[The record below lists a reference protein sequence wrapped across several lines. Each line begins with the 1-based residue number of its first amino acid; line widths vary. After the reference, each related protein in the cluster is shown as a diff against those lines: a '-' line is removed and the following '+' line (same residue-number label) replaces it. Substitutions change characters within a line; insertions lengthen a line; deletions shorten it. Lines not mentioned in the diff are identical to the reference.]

1 MSNIEEIA
9 ENLCCSCGAC
19 YNICPVGAISMK
31 QNDEGFYKPV
41 IDKEKCTNCGLCV
54 KTCPTLNTEYKNS
67 PNPDIYAVMGDHS
80 LRMKSSSGGMFSL
93 LSEYILDKGGYVC
106 GAAYNDDWSV
116 SHIIVDNKEELAKLR
131 KSKYMQSDTGDIYKQ
146 VKTLLDADKY
156 VLFSGC
162 PCQIAGLNAYL
173 KKSYDKLLTVDL
185 VCHGVPSPAVFQKFL
200 KENYSDSE
208 VVNIDFREK
217 EVLGWTTPTVIK
229 YKNGEVY
236 RKAFNECSYFRGFI
250 ANMFLNKHCGDCN
263 FNKIPRQGDITL
275 GDFWQIRQYN
285 ENFTDGKGTGLVL
298 VNNEKGRK
306 FVDYVK
312 SGLKLFEKVPMDFAL
327 KSNPNLNCSFQ
338 HHPNRDLFFK
348 YLKDHSY
355 EEAFKYAIGE
365 KYDIGLMG
373 LGWADNY
380 GAALTN
386 FGLVKTLEKL
396 GKRVLV
402 IDRPK
407 EYHTKKDLNV
417 TRKFNAKHFN
427 ISAQYDKNTVILL
440 NEKCDTFMVGSDQVW
455 HWNVL
460 KAFRE
465 YFLLEFVLDSKKKIA
480 YASSFGHYK
489 LDAPLS
495 FKYIFSYLLSRFDAI
510 SVREISGVNICKEL
524 GVKAT
529 HVLDPVFL
537 CDREKY
543 IELAE
548 SAEPKR
554 EKNSYIFSF
563 ILDPHRGDKKS
574 VLTRASEYSRLPLLN
589 VTDYHETEKREQ
601 WLGLPTEKDLEIEEF
616 ISNLYN
622 SKFVI
627 TDSFHGVCFAI
638 IFKKNFICIANK
650 GRGIARFESL
660 LNRLNLQDR
669 ILYNPEDFAG
679 RENLL
684 EQEIDYNS
692 VYNILEKE
700 KETSFKFLIDALNS
714 TKNSKSCSSFDAYNM
729 RNIHLRKEIVNQ
741 QIQIEEQKN
750 NLYHILNSTKIR
762 KKYYRYKLMSKILLG
777 KKRKHYKE
785 KARIFHEKVREIRR
799 LEKEACQTISI

>member
-1 MSNIEEIA
+1 MHKNISGLDA
-9 ENLCCSCGAC
+9 KDCCSCGAC
-19 YNICPVGAISMK
+19 YNICPVGAISME
-31 QNDEGFYKPV
+31 QNEEGFYKPV

-67 PNPDIYAVMGDHS
+67 KNPDIYAVMGDYS

-106 GAAYNDDWSV
+106 GAAYNEDWAV
-116 SHIIVDNKEELAKLR
+116 SHIIVDNKEDLAKLR
-131 KSKYMQSDTGDIYKQ
+131 KSKYMQSNTGDIYKQ
-146 VKTLLDADKY
+146 IKKLLDDDKY

-162 PCQIAGLNAYL
+162 PCQVAGLNAYL

-200 KENYSDSE
+200 KENYPDSE
-208 VVNIDFREK
+208 VVNVDFREK

-236 RKAFNECSYFRGFI
+236 RKAFNECLYFRGFI

-285 ENFTDGKGTGLVL
+285 EQFTDGKGTGLVL

-312 SGLKLFEKVPMDFAL
+312 SDLKLFEKVPMDFAL
-327 KSNPNLNCSFQ
+327 KSNPNLNCSFK
-338 HHPNRDLFFK
+338 HHKNRDLFFK
-348 YLKDHSY
+348 YLKNHSY
-355 EEAFKYAIGE
+355 EEAFKYAAGE
-365 KYDIGLMG
+365 KYDIALMG

-465 YFLLEFVLDSKKKIA
+465 YFLLEFALESKKKIA

-495 FKYIFSYLLSRFDAI
+495 FKYIFSYLLSRFDAV

-537 CDREKY
+537 CDRENY
-543 IELAE
+543 IQLAE
-548 SAEPKR
+548 SVEPKR
-554 EKNSYIFSF
+554 EKNSYIFTY

-574 VLTRASEYSRLPLLN
+574 VLVNASEYSGLPLLN
-589 VTDYHETEKREQ
+589 VTDYHEAEKREK
-601 WLGLPTEKDLEIEEF
+601 WLGLPTEKDLELEEF

-622 SKFVI
+622 SKCII

-669 ILYNPEDFAG
+669 LLYNPEDFAG

-684 EQEIDYNS
+684 EKEIDYDS
-692 VYNILEKE
+692 VYKILEEEKE
-700 KETSFKFLIDALNS
+700 KSFKFLIDALNTPKES
-714 TKNSKSCSSFDAYNM
+714 GPASAFDAENLLRRKSILQNPEIENLKTKFKYLKNDKNCKLKYSFY
-729 RNIHLRKEIVNQ
+729 RLTSNLATGNLRKKLMEKKEQYKHIVTA
-741 QIQIEEQKN
+741 
-750 NLYHILNSTKIR
+750 LNS
-762 KKYYRYKLMSKILLG
+762 
-777 KKRKHYKE
+777 
-785 KARIFHEKVREIRR
+785 
-799 LEKEACQTISI
+799 

>member
-1 MSNIEEIA
+1 MHKNISVIKTKA
-9 ENLCCSCGAC
+9 CCGCGAC
-19 YNICPVGAISMK
+19 YNKCPVGAITM
-31 QNDEGFYKPV
+31 QENEEGFLVPV
-41 IDKEKCTNCGLCV
+41 IDKNKCTNCGLCV
-54 KTCPTLNTEYKNS
+54 KVCPSLNVQYNNTDKPEC
-67 PNPDIYAVMGDHS
+67 YAAMADDEI
-80 LRMKSSSGGMFSL
+80 RMKSSSGGIFTL
-93 LSEYILDKGGYVC
+93 LAEDILDKGGYVC
-106 GAAYNDDWSV
+106 GAAFDDNWDV
-116 SHIIVDNKEELAKLR
+116 HHIIVDNKNDLEKLR
-131 KSKYMQSDTGDIYKQ
+131 GSKYVQSDTEDCYK
-146 VKTLLDADKY
+146 KIKKLLDEDKY

-162 PCQIAGLNAYL
+162 PCQVAGLNAYL

-200 KENYSDSE
+200 KENYPDSE
-208 VVNIDFREK
+208 VLNVDFREK
-217 EVLGWTTPTVIK
+217 EVSGWTSHTVIK

-236 RKAFNECSYFRGFI
+236 RKAFNECLYFRGFL
-250 ANMFLNKHCGDCN
+250 ANFFLNNHCGDCN

-285 ENFTDGKGTGLVL
+285 EQFTDGKGTGLVL

-312 SGLKLFEKVPMDFAL
+312 SDLKLFEKVPMDFAL
-327 KSNPNLNCSFQ
+327 KSNPNLNCSFK
-338 HHPNRDLFFK
+338 HHKNRDLFFK
-348 YLKDHSY
+348 YLKNHSY
-355 EEAFKYAIGE
+355 EEAFKYAAGE
-365 KYDIGLMG
+365 KYDIALMG

-465 YFLLEFVLDSKKKIA
+465 YFLLEFALESKKKIA

-495 FKYIFSYLLSRFDAI
+495 FKYIFSYLLSRFDAV

-537 CDREKY
+537 CDRENY
-543 IELAE
+543 IQLAE
-548 SAEPKR
+548 SVEPKR
-554 EKNSYIFSF
+554 EKNSYIFTY

-574 VLTRASEYSRLPLLN
+574 VLVKASEYSGLPLLN
-589 VTDYHETEKREQ
+589 VTDYHEAEKREK
-601 WLGLPTEKDLEIEEF
+601 WLGLPTEKDLELEEF

-622 SKFVI
+622 SKCII

-669 ILYNPEDFAG
+669 LLYNPEDFAG

-684 EQEIDYNS
+684 EKEIDYDS
-692 VYNILEKE
+692 VYKILEEEKE
-700 KETSFKFLIDALNS
+700 KSFKFLIDALNTPKES
-714 TKNSKSCSSFDAYNM
+714 GPASAFDAENLLRRKSILQNPEIENLKTKFKYLKNDKNCKLKYSFY
-729 RNIHLRKEIVNQ
+729 RLTSNLATGNLRKKLMEKKEQYKHIVTA
-741 QIQIEEQKN
+741 
-750 NLYHILNSTKIR
+750 LNS
-762 KKYYRYKLMSKILLG
+762 
-777 KKRKHYKE
+777 
-785 KARIFHEKVREIRR
+785 
-799 LEKEACQTISI
+799 